1 MKKRL
6 LIISLLL
13 GSLSTQAQESTTLNP
28 EKEIGKVNGFLSKN
42 VKLSGYVQFAY
53 QYNDVKDANGVY
65 DKFSTKLAM
74 FILSGDITKDLSWMF
89 QFEAASPRILE
100 GYIQYK
106 PSNYFQVKAGQMKT
120 CFTLENQ
127 MSPSVYESANW
138 DRVMAK
144 TTGISG
150 DIIGGH
156 GGRDIGLQLGGEAVK
171 MPFGGYLLDY
181 RAGVFNGTGIITSGL
196 GVKAEDNNTKDLALY
211 LTAQPL
217 KGLRIGASSYTGKA
231 HVTLN
236 NVLANYDR
244 NRTALSAE
252 YVNKRLTLRGEYLWG
267 ENGAADIKGFYTT
280 GYYFIVPSRLALLA
294 KYEEFEYP
302 YEYTGNTR
310 MYTAGATYHFAPKT
324 RIMLNYVYYDQHNT
338 NNTLK
343 PMNEIICQFQ
353 IGF

>member
-1 MKKRL
+1 MKKRFL
-6 LIISLLL
+6 FISLLL
-13 GSLSTQAQESTTLNP
+13 SSLSAHTQEVTTLKP
-28 EKEIGKVNGFLSKN
+28 EKEIGRVNGFLSKN
-42 VKLSGYVQFAY
+42 VRLTGYVQFAY

-74 FILSGDITKDLSWMF
+74 FILSGDITKDLSWML
-89 QFEAASPRILE
+89 QFEGASPRILE
-100 GYIQYK
+100 AYVNYK

-171 MPFGGYLLDY
+171 MPFGGFLLDY
-181 RAGVFNGTGIITSGL
+181 RAGVFNGTGIITNGL
-196 GVKAEDNNTKDLALY
+196 GVKAEDNNTKDIALY
-211 LTAQPL
+211 LTAQPI
-217 KGLRIGASSYTGKA
+217 KGLHVGASSYTGKA
-231 HVTLN
+231 YVTLN
-236 NVLANYDR
+236 GVLSNYDR
-244 NRTALSAE
+244 NRTALSGE
-252 YVNKRLTLRGEYLWG
+252 YVNKRLTLRSEYLWG
-267 ENGAADIKGFYTT
+267 ENGSAAIKGFYTT
-280 GYYFIVPSRLALLA
+280 AYYFVIPSRLALLA
-294 KYEEFEYP
+294 KYEEYEYP
-302 YEYTGNTR
+302 FEYTGNTH

-324 RIMLNYVYYDQHNT
+324 RIMLNYVYYDQHNVA
-338 NNTLK
+338 NTLK
-343 PMNEIICQFQ
+343 PMNEVICQFQ